1 VDPPRLPSRAR
12 LARFAAPAAFLAA
25 VTVAVLLV
33 RAGLSASD
41 EPGATTATPAATT
54 ATRATTTRRTTT
66 AATTTAGTT
75 TAGEPRF
82 YTIESGDTF
91 ASIAAE
97 FDTTVDRLRELNP
110 EVDPTQLTI
119 GQRIRVE

>member
-1 VDPPRLPSRAR
+1 MAPPRLPSRAN
-12 LARFAAPAAFLAA
+12 LARFGAPAAFLAG

-41 EPGATTATPAATT
+41 PAPATTVAT
-54 ATRATTTRRTTT
+54 ATATTTGRTTTRPRTTRGTTT
-66 AATTTAGTT
+66 AATTA
-75 TAGEPRF
+75 EQPRF
-82 YTIESGDTF
+82 YTIEEGDTYGT
-91 ASIAAE
+91 IAAE

-110 EVDPTQLTI
+110 DVDPTQLTI

>member
-41 EPGATTATPAATT
+41 EPAGTVATTATSAATT
-54 ATRATTTRRTTT
+54 GTTTRPTTTARRTTT
-66 AATTTAGTT
+66 ATTTA
-75 TAGEPRF
+75 AEPRF

-91 ASIAAE
+91 GSIAAE
-97 FDTTVDRLRELNP
+97 FDTTVERLLELNP
-110 EVDPTQLTI
+110 DVDPTQLTV